1 MARTSQRYQI
11 EIPKREEGNLFL
23 TPPHRES
30 SNSPKRAL
38 VAGAARSFA
47 FLFRASKKRRWMGL
61 VMEIDMKL
69 DGVFF
74 HPSMGVLH
82 FRLLAYGVCLSRI
95 YAQSKTTKKNLNPNQ
110 PGPSPF
116 SLEAN
121 ERNRSVLGT
130 TIGAREWGGVGSGKE
145 GPAAKY
151 E

>member
-82 FRLLAYGVCLSRI
+82 FRLLAYGGEAPSAAAAAVAACVCCLLCLCLVCLD
-95 YAQSKTTKKNLNPNQ
+95 Y
-110 PGPSPF
+110 
-116 SLEAN
+116 
-121 ERNRSVLGT
+121 V
-130 TIGAREWGGVGSGKE
+130 
-145 GPAAKY
+145 Y
-151 E
+151 ECSNCLFVEV